1 MKLSAE
7 VAGERITSLLF
18 TSSYIGCRMEGN
30 PAFNVANI
38 LQQGNDIAFICF
50 NVFHA
55 LIGSLLVDVLTN
67 FVVTALMG
75 LSKRHPGG

>member
-55 LIGSLLVDVLTN
+55 LIGSTICTLIFTFNILVVRIFSRNISRL
-67 FVVTALMG
+67 
-75 LSKRHPGG
+75 